1 MEKNI
6 KKNIYIY
13 IYTYNWITLLYS
25 RNYHNMVNPLCF
37 SVAHVRLFETPRTA
51 AHQATLSFTISQG
64 LCKLMSIELMMP
76 PNHLILCRPLLLL
89 PSIFA
94 SIRVFS
100 SESALWITR
109 PKYWSFITSPS
120 NKYSEL
126 ISFRNDWY
134 DLLAASKKKKKQ
146 KRKFEELKTPF

>member
-1 MEKNI
+1 M
-6 KKNIYIY
+6 
-13 IYTYNWITLLYS
+13 YNWIALLYG
-25 RNYHNMVNPLCF
+25 RNCHNMVNQLFF
-37 SVAHVRLFETPRTA
+37 SCSFRLFETPWTA
-51 AHQATLSFTISQG
+51 AHQATLSFTISQS
-64 LCKLMSIELMMP
+64 LCKLMFIELMMP

-100 SESALWITR
+100 SESALRITQ
-109 PKYWSFITSPS
+109 PKYWSFVTSPS

-134 DLLAASKKKKKQ
+134 DLLAASKKKEKKIWGV
-146 KRKFEELKTPF
+146 KNSILELYKWYGYRVT